1 MYNTIKHMI
10 KGKVND
16 MKNYAYYRVSTATQ
30 AERNGIQMQQAVVE
44 NYCLENDIEL
54 YGVFADEGVSGTK
67 EDRDGLLDLMA
78 SLERGDK
85 IIVQNTSRLWRS
97 DTVKVFV
104 HRELRKIGADIVSVE
119 QPNYTIY
126 EKDPNNFLFN
136 SIMEILDQY
145 ERMTISMKLAKGRK
159 AKARRGGKSCGN
171 APIGYRWEGNEIVPD
186 EENVDMINHIFNMAI
201 DFDGNVSKIVRCCN
215 ANEYKTARGN
225 NFSNNAIKNILTN
238 DFYIG
243 TITYAGNKTDGKH
256 IGIIDKGLFNDVQ
269 ALFS

>member
-1 MYNTIKHMI
+1 
-10 KGKVND
+10 
-16 MKNYAYYRVSTATQ
+16 MKNYVYYRVSTSTQ

-44 NYCLENDIEL
+44 SYCLKNGLEIS
-54 YGVFADEGVSGTK
+54 GVFSDEGVSGTR

-78 SLERGDK
+78 VLEHGDK

-104 HRELRKIGADIVSVE
+104 HRELKKIGADIISVE

-171 APIGYRWEGNEIVPD
+171 APIGYRWEGNQIVPD
-186 EENVDMINHIFNMAI
+186 ENTADMVNHIFEMAVN
-201 DFDGNVSKIVRCCN
+201 FNGNVSKVVRCCVE
-215 ANEYKTARGN
+215 NEYKTARGN
-225 NFSNNAIKNILTN
+225 NFSNVAIKKILTN

-256 IGIIDKGLFNDVQ
+256 VGIINRELFDNVQ